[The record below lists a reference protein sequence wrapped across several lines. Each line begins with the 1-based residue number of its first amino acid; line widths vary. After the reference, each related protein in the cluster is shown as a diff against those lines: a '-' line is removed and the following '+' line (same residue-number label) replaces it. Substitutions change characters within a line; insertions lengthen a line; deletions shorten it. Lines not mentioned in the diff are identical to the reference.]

1 MNHFEIKNNTI
12 DESVI
17 HEIRPFLIEKW
28 RKYMIIFIGLIMLF
42 LAFYGYAS
50 PHNIIRVILVSGFP
64 IFIFSIILVIRMPIN
79 TEKRMLETIKEVHNG
94 SYCYDISLTENS
106 IKIDNSSVEINYNY
120 ISRIVITERT
130 ITLFTKSNACLI
142 LRKDGL
148 EFKTYNQIVDFLHS
162 ICKNAKLIYK

>member
-1 MNHFEIKNNTI
+1 MNYFEIKNNTI

-28 RKYMIIFIGLIMLF
+28 RKYMTIFIGIFMLF
-42 LAFYGYAS
+42 FALYGNTS
-50 PHNIIRVILVSGFP
+50 PYDSVRVITAFGFP
-64 IFIFSIILVIRMPIN
+64 LFIFSIIQVIRMPIIA
-79 TEKRMLETIKEVHNG
+79 EKRMLQTLEAIHTG
-94 SYCYDISLTENS
+94 SYCCDISLTENG
-106 IKIDNSSVEINYNY
+106 IKINNSSAEINYNY

-130 ITLFTKSNACLI
+130 IALFTKSNACLI
-142 LRKDGL
+142 IRKDGL